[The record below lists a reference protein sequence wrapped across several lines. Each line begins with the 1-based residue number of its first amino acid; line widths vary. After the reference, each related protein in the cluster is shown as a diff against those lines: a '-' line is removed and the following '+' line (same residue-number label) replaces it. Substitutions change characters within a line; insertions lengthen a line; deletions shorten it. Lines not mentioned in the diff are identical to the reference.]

1 MSGKPWQRRGGYA
14 RALNTRG
21 IRERFLICCEG
32 EKTEPNY
39 FGKFPIKIDLVQ
51 IDIESG
57 ANTLGLINDALKRKE
72 KAEKANRP
80 YNQVWCV
87 FDRDSR
93 STTPDQFNK
102 AIQKAQNFKIRVAY
116 SNPCFEL
123 WYYLHFHYIVAAI
136 DCAEYTRK
144 LSVYLKKE
152 YEKNS
157 EEMYECL
164 KGKQQTAIK
173 NGKRLQFNRPFCNP
187 EKDNPSTTVHLLVDA
202 LNAFID
208 EGEIK
213 TKG

>member
-1 MSGKPWQRRGGYA
+1 M
-14 RALNTRG
+14 
-21 IRERFLICCEG
+21 
-32 EKTEPNY
+32 
-39 FGKFPIKIDLVQ
+39 
-51 IDIESG
+51 
-57 ANTLGLINDALKRKE
+57 
-72 KAEKANRP
+72 
-80 YNQVWCV
+80 
-87 FDRDSR
+87 
-93 STTPDQFNK
+93 
-102 AIQKAQNFKIRVAY
+102 
-116 SNPCFEL
+116 
-123 WYYLHFHYIVAAI
+123 AAI